1 VTSGSERLR
10 DAWNDLAAIG
20 RTRELWWA
28 LALQDLRQRYRRSVL
43 GPFWITL
50 SMAVLVF
57 AIGPL
62 YSLLFKVPAAEFI
75 PHFALGLWLWNLLST
90 LLSEG
95 CQAFIQSDALIRS
108 TPLPYAVHAMRV
120 LMRNLLVFAHNAIAI
135 VALLLVFGIAPSIG
149 WFWLLPGLLLI
160 AAAALPAILLLA
172 MACARFRD
180 LPQIVASVLQVLFFV
195 TPVIWQPQLLGERQY
210 LADGNPLHWFI
221 ELLRA
226 PILGQAQPA
235 WQPIACL
242 SVALLLSGLALL
254 VFAAYRR
261 RIAFWV

>member
-1 VTSGSERLR
+1 MGASDRLR
-10 DAWNDLAAIG
+10 DAGADLAAIG
-20 RTRELWWA
+20 RTRALWWA
-28 LALQDLRQRYRRSVL
+28 LALQDVRQRYRRSVL

-108 TPLPYAVHAMRV
+108 TPLPFSVHAMRV
-120 LMRNLLVFAHNAIAI
+120 LARNLLVFAHNAVAI
-135 VALLLVFGIAPSIG
+135 LALLLVFGIRPGAQ
-149 WFWLLPGLLLI
+149 WLWLVPGLLLI
-160 AAAALPAILLLA
+160 LATALPAILLLA

-180 LPQIVASVLQVLFFV
+180 LPQIVASLLQVLFFV
-195 TPVIWQPQLLGERQY
+195 TPVIWQPRLLGELQV
-210 LADGNPLHWFI
+210 LADANPFHWYI

-226 PILGQAQPA
+226 PILGQALPLWMPA
-235 WQPIACL
+235 ACAG
-242 SVALLLSGLALL
+242 VALSLGGATWLL
-254 VFAAYRR
+254 FAAYRR